1 MQKPTSSQNEIIEMF
16 NKISSRYDLLNRL
29 LSLGIDK
36 RWRKIA
42 CADALSYLSGGEL
55 AICDVAC
62 GTGDMLLFWQKAAQK
77 AGVKV
82 SRFVGVDPA
91 IAMLKIAQTK
101 LDFADFIEGSA
112 TDIPLESSTQ
122 DIASISYGIRNV
134 IDIDSA
140 LQEFYRIL
148 KPGGLLTILE
158 FTRPQKNSLLQKAAR
173 FYVKKAIPLIG
184 KLISNDKEAYTYL
197 PSSIEFFLTKDELA
211 AKLENTG
218 FAVQQIKSHNFEI
231 STTFIAKKEKP

>member
-112 TDIPLESSTQ
+112 TDIPLESATQ
-122 DIASISYGIRNV
+122 DIVSISYGIRNV
-134 IDIDSA
+134 IHIDSA

-184 KLISNDKEAYTYL
+184 KLISKDKEAYTYL

-211 AKLENTG
+211 AKLESTG
-218 FAVQQIKSHNFEI
+218 FTVQQIKSHNFEI

>member
-112 TDIPLESSTQ
+112 TDIPLESATQ
-122 DIASISYGIRNV
+122 DIVSISYGIRNV
-134 IDIDSA
+134 IHIDSA

-211 AKLENTG
+211 AKLESTG
-218 FAVQQIKSHNFEI
+218 FTVQQIKSHNFEI

>member
-112 TDIPLESSTQ
+112 TDIPLESATQ
-122 DIASISYGIRNV
+122 DIVSISYGIRNV

-211 AKLENTG
+211 AKLESTG
-218 FAVQQIKSHNFEI
+218 FTVQQIKSHNFEI